1 MKLVSNTVRELSL
14 ESAIVRNLLATV
26 VVSWVLAFAID
37 PATTIMI
44 TNIWALA
51 LLGGFSSLGAASVIA
66 PALFGVA
73 IIATIGVGYHL
84 ARESWG
90 RNFEVANWLTATL
103 FFSAW
108 AVIAV
113 QTIASSEWR
122 VDIPAIV
129 TVGTVISVIAAVAGW
144 ILLMALMAIGR
155 MIRTIG
161 GERIERICPV
171 S

>member
-1 MKLVSNTVRELSL
+1 MKLISNPVREVAR
-14 ESAIVRNLLATV
+14 ENRPAQYLLVTV
-26 VVSWVLAFAID
+26 LVSWISAFAID

-44 TNIWALA
+44 TNIWAVA
-51 LLGGFSSLGAASVIA
+51 LLGGFSSLGAAPVIA

-113 QTIASSEWR
+113 QTIASSEWSM
-122 VDIPAIV
+122 DIPAIV
-129 TVGTVISVIAAVAGW
+129 MVGTVISVIAAVAGW

-155 MIRTIG
+155 MIRAIG